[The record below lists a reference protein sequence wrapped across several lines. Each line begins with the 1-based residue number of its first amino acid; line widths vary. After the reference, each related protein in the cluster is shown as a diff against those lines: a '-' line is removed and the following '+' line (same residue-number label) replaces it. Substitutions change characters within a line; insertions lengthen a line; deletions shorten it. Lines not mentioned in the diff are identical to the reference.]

1 MTTGKDDG
9 ASTLVVGGLSDLPNR
24 GTPERADECGGVTS
38 QSEPFAPV
46 PHDPPPSTD
55 VPKGVMADLPPLHQL
70 FPFDLDE
77 FQQQAIGSIEQGRN
91 VVVCA
96 PTGAGKTVVA
106 EYAAYRALAAGYR
119 CFYTT
124 PLKALSNQKFF
135 DFRERLGA
143 DKVGLLTGDISIQ
156 RDAPLVV
163 MTTEVFR
170 NMLYGTTLGEVSRNL
185 RGVRFVVLD
194 ECHFMND
201 VERGTVWE
209 ESVIYAPS
217 EVQLIALSAT
227 IANAEELRDWMTEVH
242 GATDLWVTSYRPVPL
257 DFWYWTDDQL
267 HHLLAQDGQLN
278 PALRRKTQSALSAQ
292 KSHGMRLAGDRR
304 RRERLPDRPGSAE
317 VCKTL
322 DKRAMLPAIYF
333 VFSRKGCEESL
344 QYAGKTVHLTADEEQ
359 DLHDAIEEALERNP
373 ALKSHPHLGA
383 LYSGV
388 AAHHAGLLPSWKSL
402 VERLFNR
409 GLVKVVF
416 ATETLAA
423 GINMP
428 ARTTVIS
435 AISKR
440 SDEGHR
446 TLTASE
452 FLQMSGRAGRR
463 GMDKVGNVVVLS
475 HPRETV
481 EEAARL
487 ARARPD
493 PLVSQ
498 FTPSYGMVL
507 NLLQRHTLEECQG
520 LLEKSF
526 GQFIAVRSS
535 GALADEISALDREIA
550 RLEGDLCP
558 DEIGDLQQY
567 RDLYDQMRVT
577 RKQVK
582 ALEHGRGSSVDAA
595 IAAEVG
601 TLRETAKHL
610 LDAARAL
617 PCHGCSELN
626 ACASKG
632 DDARRVQNRRN
643 ELARRRRRA
652 TTPYWSQF
660 ERLVAVLRAGD
671 YLRDCV
677 PTPAGR
683 LAAALRASNTF
694 FLAEV
699 IRSGVLDALHPADA
713 AAVLTS
719 IVTEETRRAE
729 FLGVTPSEDATAAL
743 KEVVGIA
750 RTVDLVQRSHDVDIP
765 VIVNPIYAG
774 LTQIWAEHRVD
785 WETMRLHIG
794 FDEGDLIRCLRRTVD
809 IARQIAH
816 APEVPQVTARVCRE
830 VEQLLSRDEVRDEFL
845 TQQVPEQDRE
855 ALEGAEPL
863 DMIEVLEEM
872 LEEDDR

>member
-1 MTTGKDDG
+1 
-9 ASTLVVGGLSDLPNR
+9 V
-24 GTPERADECGGVTS
+24 TPEPEQPPASRGV
-38 QSEPFAPV
+38 
-46 PHDPPPSTD
+46 H
-55 VPKGVMADLPPLHQL
+55 ADLPPLETL
-70 FPFDLDE
+70 FPFPLDE
-77 FQQQAIGSIEQGRN
+77 FQQQAIKSIEQGRN

-106 EYAAYRALAAGYR
+106 EYASYRALAAGYR

-135 DFRERLGA
+135 DFRASLGPA
-143 DKVGLLTGDISIQ
+143 KVGLLTGDTSIQ
-156 RDAPLVV
+156 RDASLVV

-209 ESVIYAPS
+209 ESVIYAPR

-227 IANAEELRDWMTEVH
+227 IENAEELRDWMTEVH
-242 GATDLWVTSYRPVPL
+242 GPTDLWVTSYRPVPL
-257 DFWYWTDDQL
+257 HFWYWIDDQL
-267 HHLLAQDGQLN
+267 NRLVNKDGSMN
-278 PALRRKTQSALSAQ
+278 PALRHKTQSARAATR
-292 KSHGMRLAGDRR
+292 GARLRGDRR
-304 RRERLPDRPGSAE
+304 RREPQPERPRSSD
-317 VCKTL
+317 VCKAL
-322 DKRAMLPAIYF
+322 DKRSMLPAIYF

-344 QYAGKTVHLTADEEQ
+344 QHANKTVHLSAAEEQ
-359 DLHDAIEEALERNP
+359 ELHDAIEEALESNP
-373 ALKSHPHLGA
+373 ALRSHPHLPY

-507 NLLQRHTLEECQG
+507 NLLQRHSMEECRG
-520 LLEKSF
+520 LLEQSF
-526 GQFIAVRSS
+526 GQFLAQRTAGGMRSDLEAV
-535 GALADEISALDREIA
+535 EREIE
-550 RLEGDLCP
+550 RLRGDLCP
-558 DEIGDLQQY
+558 DEIGDLARY
-567 RDLYDQMRVT
+567 RDLYEQMRAA
-577 RKQVK
+577 RKQAK
-582 ALEHGRGSSVDAA
+582 ALEHGKGKKEDPVV
-595 IAAEVG
+595 AAEARR
-601 TLRETAKHL
+601 LHDEQKRL
-610 LDAARAL
+610 LDEARRM
-617 PCHGCSELN
+617 PCHGCPEIEP
-626 ACASKG
+626 CGRK
-632 DDARRVQNRRN
+632 DEDIRRLQNRRS
-643 ELARRRRRA
+643 EMQRRMRRVS
-652 TTPYWSQF
+652 TPYWSQF
-660 ERLVAVLRAGD
+660 KNLVAVLQEGD
-671 YLRDCV
+671 YLDGSV
-677 PTPAGR
+677 PTVAGR
-683 LAAALRASNTF
+683 MAAALRATNVF
-694 FLAEV
+694 FIAEV
-699 IRSGVLDALHPADA
+699 ARSGMLDPLHPHDA
-713 AAVLTS
+713 AAVLTA

-729 FLGVTPSEDATAAL
+729 FLGVTPSEEATAAL
-743 KEVVGIA
+743 REVVQLA
-750 RTVDLVQRSHDVDIP
+750 RTVDHLQRGHDVDIP
-765 VIVNPIYAG
+765 VIVNPVYSG
-774 LTQIWAEHRVD
+774 LAQLWAHEEVE
-785 WETMRLHIG
+785 WETMRGHIG

-816 APEVPQVTARVCRE
+816 APEVPQVTAGVCRA
-830 VEQLLSRDEVRDEFL
+830 VENLLSRDEVRDEFL
-845 TQQVPEQDRE
+845 AQQLPAEARE
-855 ALEGAEPL
+855 ALEQSEPL
-863 DMIEVLEEM
+863 DMHEILEEL
-872 LEEDDR
+872 LEEDELID

>member
-1 MTTGKDDG
+1 MSSQTET
-9 ASTLVVGGLSDLPNR
+9 ST
-24 GTPERADECGGVTS
+24 
-38 QSEPFAPV
+38 PV
-46 PHDPPPSTD
+46 PDDTPQPPD
-55 VPKGVMADLPPLHQL
+55 QQKGVRADLPPLHQL

-77 FQQQAIGSIEQGRN
+77 FQQQAIRSIEQGRN

-106 EYAAYRALAAGYR
+106 EYATYRALAAGYR

-135 DFRERLGA
+135 DFRERLGV
-143 DKVGLLTGDISIQ
+143 DRVGLLTGDISIQ
-156 RDAPLVV
+156 RDASLVV

-209 ESVIYAPS
+209 ESVIYAPR

-242 GATDLWVTSYRPVPL
+242 GPTDLWVTSYRPVPL
-257 DFWYWTDDQL
+257 NFWFWVDDQMYR
-267 HHLLAQDGQLN
+267 LLKPDGQLN
-278 PALRRKTQSALSAQ
+278 PALRHKTQSALAAQ
-292 KSHGMRLAGDRR
+292 KGGGQKLQGDRR
-304 RRERLPDRPGSAE
+304 RREKLLERPRSAD
-317 VCKTL
+317 VCKAL
-322 DKRAMLPAIYF
+322 DKNAMLPAIYF
-333 VFSRKGCEESL
+333 VFSRKGCEECL
-344 QYAGKTVHLTADEEQ
+344 QYAHKTVHLTVDEEQ
-359 DLHDAIEEALERNP
+359 DLHDAIEDALERNP
-373 ALKSHPHLGA
+373 ALHSHPHLPA

-440 SDEGHR
+440 ADEGHR

-463 GMDKVGNVVVLS
+463 GMDDVGNVVVLS

-481 EEAARL
+481 EEAGRL
-487 ARARPD
+487 ARAQAD

-507 NLLQRHTLEECQG
+507 NLLQRHTLDECQG

-526 GQFIAVRSS
+526 GQYVAVRS
-535 GALADEISALDREIA
+535 AEVFTHEIGALDREIA

-558 DEIGDLQQY
+558 DEIGDLTQY
-567 RDLYDQMRVT
+567 RDLYEQMRVT
-577 RKQVK
+577 RKQAK
-582 ALEHGRGSSVDAA
+582 AMVAGRDGTHDDAVDE
-595 IAAEVG
+595 EVRV
-601 TLRETAKHL
+601 LQDTARHL

-617 PCHGCSELN
+617 PCHGCRELD
-626 ACASKG
+626 ACARKG
-632 DDARRVQNRRN
+632 EDARRLQNRRA
-643 ELARRRRRA
+643 ELARRKRRV
-652 TTPYWSQF
+652 TTPYWRQF
-660 ERLVAVLRAGD
+660 QRLVAVLAEGD

-677 PTPAGR
+677 PTVAGR
-683 LAAALRASNTF
+683 MAAALRATNTF
-694 FLAEV
+694 FIAEV
-699 IRSGVLDALHPADA
+699 VRSGMLDALHPADA

-729 FLGVTPSEDATAAL
+729 FLGVTPSEAATAAL
-743 KEVVGIA
+743 TEVVGIA
-750 RTVDLVQRSHDVDIP
+750 RTVDHLQRAHDVDIP
-765 VIVNPIYAG
+765 VVVNPVYAG
-774 LTQIWAEHRVD
+774 LSQVWAENRVD

-816 APEVPQVTARVCRE
+816 APEVPQATARVCRE
-830 VEQLLSRDEVRDEFL
+830 VEELLSRDEVRDEFL
-845 TQQVPEQDRE
+845 AQQLPEDERE
-855 ALEGAEPL
+855 VLERSQPI

-872 LEEDDR
+872 LEEDEFAD